1 MMHHELKMAEAVLG
15 LCSHAG
21 TSIPKFPCIV
31 HAMLTRMAV
40 AVVFFLTKKIASLFY
55 LRDFLAFLIL
65 CLKIFEECA
74 LVMATIHGHILAI
87 FMPSIHGIPWNPKGS
102 AYPLEE
108 PFVIASEDEVMAGAM
123 IVDTVEL

>member
-1 MMHHELKMAEAVLG
+1 MQPRWYIYPQVSMHCPRYAYENGSGSCVF
-15 LCSHAG
+15 SHQ
-21 TSIPKFPCIV
+21 
-31 HAMLTRMAV
+31 
-40 AVVFFLTKKIASLFY
+40 KIASLFY

-65 CLKIFEECA
+65 YLKIFEECA

-108 PFVIASEDEVMAGAM
+108 PFVIASEDEVMAGA